1 MEQIGLKFRTQ
12 TDRIELK
19 PIGLSPEQI
28 CLIKIDLN
36 ARGRPPSVTEVVED
50 VDDGI
55 DKELTET
62 QLEALNLQNATMI
75 RKLIEN
81 LAPRPAFNTLVDCG
95 LLNIDQWDEARY
107 GEGNFAMHLASDCL
121 SLMNELEK
129 SDEERE
135 GEARMTLQVLSKSAG
150 SRSLSDTLH
159 FVTSPNYDKNTSQKW
174 VLRMLQYFERTGHEG
189 FNDNTYSAQAVYD
202 MWDDLQK
209 YRTTLLSRY
218 CSGED
223 ACFSIL
229 PYHTGMFLNDAVLK
243 NSSAEQVLGTV
254 TAGRKSIDPARLS
267 HGAALAVRTGT
278 RSD

>member
-1 MEQIGLKFRTQ
+1 
-12 TDRIELK
+12 
-19 PIGLSPEQI
+19 
-28 CLIKIDLN
+28 
-36 ARGRPPSVTEVVED
+36 

-174 VLRMLQYFERTGHEG
+174 VLRMLQYFERTGHEV
-189 FNDNTYSAQAVYD
+189 FNDNT
-202 MWDDLQK
+202 
-209 YRTTLLSRY
+209 
-218 CSGED
+218 
-223 ACFSIL
+223 
-229 PYHTGMFLNDAVLK
+229 
-243 NSSAEQVLGTV
+243 
-254 TAGRKSIDPARLS
+254 
-267 HGAALAVRTGT
+267 
-278 RSD
+278 